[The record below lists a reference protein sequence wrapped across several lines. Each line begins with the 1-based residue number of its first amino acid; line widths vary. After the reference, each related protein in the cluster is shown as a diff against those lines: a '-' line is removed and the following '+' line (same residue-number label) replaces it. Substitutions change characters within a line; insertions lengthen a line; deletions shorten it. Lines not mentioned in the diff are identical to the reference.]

1 MEYDSDSSVEYI
13 GELVASRSL
22 SIAQVTSK
30 GKRRD
35 EEQTRAPRKSG
46 SSEQNRKSVSAASGA
61 EHRTNKV
68 VGLRPPAG
76 GSNGGGGRTDA
87 GNGVR
92 RYFRCTKCSF
102 VAPNPVEIMH
112 HIKKF
117 H

>member
-76 GSNGGGGRTDA
+76 GSNGGGGR
-87 GNGVR
+87 NVPSWLPIPSR
-92 RYFRCTKCSF
+92 SCTTSKSSIKT
-102 VAPNPVEIMH
+102 PN
-112 HIKKF
+112 
-117 H
+117 